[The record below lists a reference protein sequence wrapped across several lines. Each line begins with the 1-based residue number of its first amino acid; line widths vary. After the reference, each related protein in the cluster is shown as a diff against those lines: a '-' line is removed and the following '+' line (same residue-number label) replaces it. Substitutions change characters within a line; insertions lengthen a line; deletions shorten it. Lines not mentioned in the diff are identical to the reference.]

1 MKDWFMALERREQ
14 QLVAGGAAVLALLMF
29 YLLVWDPAAV
39 AYSDLKKNV
48 AAEQETLDW
57 MKQASGKVKALRGSA
72 RGGAQGLGGRSLLAV
87 VDQSAR
93 SAGLGP
99 AIKRIEPDGSKGVK
113 IWLEGAVFDS
123 MVLWLGKLNQTYQV
137 DTSVITI
144 EPKGAGRVNAR
155 LTLLGPVS

>member
-1 MKDWFMALERREQ
+1 MKDWFMGLELRERK
-14 QLVAGGAAVLALLMF
+14 LVAGGAVVLVLLMF

-57 MKQASGKVKALRGSA
+57 MKQASRKVKALRGSA
-72 RGGAQGLGGRSLLAV
+72 HGSAQGLGGRSLLAV

-123 MVLWLGKLNQTYQV
+123 MVLWLGKLNRTYRV